1 MGACSWSW
9 GHLPIALLRSAQLT
23 ILLGSRRGDSHKLRV
38 SLGHACLELSA
49 EEMISGK
56 AASWQHG
63 SPHAFLCQLNV
74 RDDSHLKLFSKFN
87 ILPKTPGLS
96 STRHLAPPHAL
107 VRSPRGAGFRPE
119 ILLAAPSRLFEAL
132 THFPLPSGGATSG
145 KTYMEQ
151 MPFAPSP
158 TATQCSLLQASWRS
172 LSVFARLAF
181 AVSVCQAARGFS
193 SRPAWPAHR
202 ALQPSHS
209 QAALPL
215 WGQFLLAPVL
225 SYCSPPVPPVPGAP
239 YNPNCHAQPSPVL
252 PAASPSS
259 ISHLTPAHICDQCF
273 SPFPRHTSAA
283 PLLPFPMA
291 LPLALLLSC
300 CICGEGCLGLP
311 SPQ

>member
-23 ILLGSRRGDSHKLRV
+23 ILLRSRRGDSHKLHV

-74 RDDSHLKLFSKFN
+74 QDDSHLKLFSKFN

-132 THFPLPSGGATSG
+132 THFPLPSGGAASG

-151 MPFAPSP
+151 MPFAPSS

-181 AVSVCQAARGFS
+181 AVSVCQAGICCQCLPGSQRFLQQTGTAGTPS
-193 SRPAWPAHR
+193 SAT
-202 ALQPSHS
+202 LSQPSHFTFV
-209 QAALPL
+209 
-215 WGQFLLAPVL
+215 G
-225 SYCSPPVPPVPGAP
+225 PVPLGPR
-239 YNPNCHAQPSPVL
+239 
-252 PAASPSS
+252 SS
-259 ISHLTPAHICDQCF
+259 
-273 SPFPRHTSAA
+273 
-283 PLLPFPMA
+283 
-291 LPLALLLSC
+291 LLLLRNSC
-300 CICGEGCLGLP
+300 SSCPWGTLQP
-311 SPQ
+311 